1 MKSVLM
7 IAFMLAVVSTS
18 ANARDS
24 FYPACLKPDGD
35 WLQGV
40 TRKEC
45 IGKDVRGQWVT
56 GKTRKRRPL

>member
-7 IAFMLAVVSTS
+7 IAFMLAVVST
-18 ANARDS
+18 ANAGS
-24 FYPACLKPDGD
+24 FYPACLKRDGD
-35 WLQGV
+35 WLQGI

-56 GKTRKRRPL
+56 GKALRRRQL